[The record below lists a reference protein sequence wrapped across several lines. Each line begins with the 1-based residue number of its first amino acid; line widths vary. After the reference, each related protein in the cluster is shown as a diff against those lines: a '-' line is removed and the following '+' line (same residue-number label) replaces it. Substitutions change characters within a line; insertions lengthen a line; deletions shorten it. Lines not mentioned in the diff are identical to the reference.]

1 MNEKDEF
8 DLLLE
13 KVFELLEEKR
23 YRAARDILVEE
34 NPADLR
40 AVCDLIDAQLN
51 GLF

>member
-23 YRAARDILVEE
+23 YRAARDVLVDE
-34 NPADLR
+34 NPADTAALTWS
-40 AVCDLIDAQLN
+40 ASPSP
-51 GLF
+51 